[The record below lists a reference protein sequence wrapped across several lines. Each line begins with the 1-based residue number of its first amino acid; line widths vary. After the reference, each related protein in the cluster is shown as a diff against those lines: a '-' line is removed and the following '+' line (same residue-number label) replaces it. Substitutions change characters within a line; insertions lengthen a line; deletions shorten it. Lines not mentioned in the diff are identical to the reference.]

1 MSDNTEKEPEY
12 TDAEKR
18 EIETKIRESHPEY
31 AGVLDQMGDLR
42 EKLQVVDR
50 RRFADR
56 INDDDVKQMIR
67 DDRLENLSMVT
78 KPSLCVRCGH
88 EIRHS
93 DNEAGR
99 CEKIV
104 GPPAYGEP
112 SDTLCGC
119 ICECPPE
126 PHVAVFSPSSN
137 PINTPGMDFPTAIQQ
152 VMKGHRVTR
161 LEWENPEIWLMMF
174 YWGAISPKQP
184 AGKYLSIHH
193 ADGAVNPLVIGDGDL
208 LGDDWV
214 VVV

>member
-56 INDDDVKQMIR
+56 INDEDVKQMIR
-67 DDRLENLSMVT
+67 EERADVRSMLTEPPTEFVSET
-78 KPSLCVRCGH
+78 AR
-88 EIRHS
+88 
-93 DNEAGR
+93 
-99 CEKIV
+99 KI
-104 GPPAYGEP
+104 GQ
-112 SDTLCGC
+112 
-119 ICECPPE
+119 
-126 PHVAVFSPSSN
+126 FSPSSN
-137 PINTPGMDFPTAIQQ
+137 PVNTPGMDFPTAIQQ